1 MYFFRCSLYT
11 SKTFFFKYK
20 NLIILTDGY
29 FCPNNGELKVTL
41 RVKKFLDNDEGYEIL
56 VDRGWPPFPVKKEN
70 G

>member
-1 MYFFRCSLYT
+1 MD
-11 SKTFFFKYK
+11 
-20 NLIILTDGY
+20 I